1 MANPITNGIVGRRI
15 VAVRL
20 MTPAE
25 LAHEG
30 WPQDARAPA
39 MVLNDGSVLY
49 ASRDYEGNGPG
60 ALFGTSAGSSF
71 YVTAPG

>member
-1 MANPITNGIVGRRI
+1 MANTVTNGIVGCRI
-15 VAVRL
+15 VAVRP

-39 MVLNDGSVLY
+39 IVLVDGAVLY
-49 ASRDYEGNGPG
+49 ASRDDEGNGPG
-60 ALFGTSAGSSF
+60 AIFGTSADGSF
-71 YVTAPG
+71 YVTALG